1 MSHKQN
7 LSEIF
12 NLEMPPQEP
21 KKTEVVVVP
30 EEAGSSEQ
38 EADFQLARATMR
50 KIIQKSDD
58 TLEEVLD
65 LARSNEQSRTYEV
78 AGQLIKTMSEVSRDL
93 LELHKQKK
101 DIIGAPKEEA
111 PRIGNQNVFVGT
123 TQEILRALA
132 GKPPR
137 DEDDG
142 IIIDNDVN

>member
-1 MSHKQN
+1 MSHKKN

-12 NLEMPPQEP
+12 NLEMPEEP
-21 KKTEVVVVP
+21 KKTEVVVTIP
-30 EEAGSSEQ
+30 EEPGSSEQ
-38 EADFQLARATMR
+38 EEDFQLARTTMR
-50 KIIQKSDD
+50 RIIQKTDD
-58 TLEEVLD
+58 TLDEVLE
-65 LARSNEQSRTYEV
+65 LARSNEQSRTCEV

-101 DIIGAPKEEA
+101 DITGGPKEEA

-137 DEDDG
+137 DEDDS